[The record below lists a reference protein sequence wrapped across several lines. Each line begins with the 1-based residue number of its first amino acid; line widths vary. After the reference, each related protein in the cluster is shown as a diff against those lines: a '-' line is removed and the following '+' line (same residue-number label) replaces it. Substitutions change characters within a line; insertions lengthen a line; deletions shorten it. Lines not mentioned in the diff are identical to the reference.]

1 MNVSVPKE
9 TAAGERRVALVPEVV
24 ERLVQNGLQVTVESG
39 AGEGAH
45 HPDAAYEEAGAT
57 IGDGFSGDVVAK
69 VAPPSAEEIGR
80 LGAGLRPDRLPRSRS
95 RPPTPS
101 AALADRGVTS
111 FAMEAIPRITRAQS
125 MDALSSQATVSGYR
139 AALIAAQELPRFFPM
154 LTTAAG
160 TIRPAKVLVLGAG
173 VAGLQAIATTRRLG
187 AVVQA
192 FDVRSAVKEQIESLG
207 ARFLELDM
215 GLEDAEAAG
224 GYARQLTDEEQQ
236 RQREL
241 LAEEIGKMD
250 AVISTAAV
258 PGRRAP
264 LLVTEQAVK
273 NMSPGSVIVDLAAET
288 GGNCELTEAGETVV
302 KEDVTIAGPLNLPAT
317 MPDHASSLYA
327 RNVQSLLA
335 LMVKEGELSLD
346 FEDEVIAGAC
356 ITRDGQIV
364 HEGAKQAA
372 GVDGLAMDLLT
383 ELTILVLAAFVGFEV
398 ISKVPNT
405 LHTPLMSATNA
416 IHGIVL
422 LGGLYLIGAADGFLE
437 RAPARDRDRVRHDQR
452 GRRLP
457 RDRPHARD
465 VQSRRSA
472 TDVPSATLPP
482 GPGLHPVALHRRLRA
497 ASSSACGC

>member
-1 MNVSVPKE
+1 MNVTVPKE
-9 TAAGERRVALVPEVV
+9 VAEGERRVALVP
-24 ERLVQNGLQVTVESG
+24 
-39 AGEGAH
+39 
-45 HPDAAYEEAGAT
+45 
-57 IGDGFSGDVVAK
+57 DVVAK
-69 VAPPSAEEIGR
+69 VAPPTSEEIGR
-80 LGAGLRPDRLPRSRS
+80 LGPDSVLVGFLQPLTASDTVR
-95 RPPTPS
+95 
-101 AALADRGVTS
+101 ALAERGVTS

-160 TIRPAKVLVLGAG
+160 TVRPAKVLVLGAG
-173 VAGLQAIATTRRLG
+173 VAGLQAIATARRLG
-187 AVVQA
+187 AIVQA

-215 GLEDAEAAG
+215 GLEAAG

-236 RQREL
+236 KQREL
-241 LAEEIGKMD
+241 LAVEIGKMD

-302 KEDVTIAGPLNLPAT
+302 KEGVTIVGPSNLAST

-327 RNVQSLLA
+327 RNIQSLLEV
-335 LMVKEGELSLD
+335 MVNEGELSLD

-364 HEGAKQAA
+364 HEAA
-372 GVDGLAMDLLT
+372 
-383 ELTILVLAAFVGFEV
+383 
-398 ISKVPNT
+398 
-405 LHTPLMSATNA
+405 
-416 IHGIVL
+416 
-422 LGGLYLIGAADGFLE
+422 
-437 RAPARDRDRVRHDQR
+437 
-452 GRRLP
+452 
-457 RDRPHARD
+457 
-465 VQSRRSA
+465 RSA
-472 TDVPSATLPP
+472 AEVTA
-482 GPGLHPVALHRRLRA
+482 
-497 ASSSACGC
+497 

>member
-1 MNVSVPKE
+1 MRIAVARE
-9 TAAGERRVALVPEVV
+9 TRAGETRVAMVPELVGKLTGLGYVV
-24 ERLVQNGLQVTVESG
+24 TIEPG
-39 AGEGAH
+39 AGAGALIS
-45 HPDAAYEEAGAT
+45 DEEFEEAGAT
-57 IGDGFSGDVVAK
+57 VEADALEIADVVVSVQALE
-69 VAPPSAEEIGR
+69 VDGVRR
-80 LGAGLRPDRLPRSRS
+80 LRAGTTTISFLPTGQVPEVVTALRD
-95 RPPTPS
+95 
-101 AALADRGVTS
+101 AGITS
-111 FAMEAIPRITRAQS
+111 HAMELVPRISRAQS
-125 MDALSSQATVSGYR
+125 MDALSSQALVAGYR
-139 AALIAAQELPRFFPM
+139 CAIVAAGLLRRFFPLNM
-154 LTTAAG
+154 TAAG
-160 TIRPAKVLVLGAG
+160 NVSPARVFVIGAG

-288 GGNCELTEAGETVV
+288 GGNCELTEPGQTVV
-302 KEDVTIAGPLNLPAT
+302 KEGVTIVGPLNLPAS

-327 RNVQSLLA
+327 RNIQSLLG
-335 LMVKEGELSLD
+335 LMVSEEGELSLD
-346 FEDEVIAGAC
+346 FDDEVIAGAC

-372 GVDGLAMDLLT
+372 G
-383 ELTILVLAAFVGFEV
+383 AA
-398 ISKVPNT
+398 
-405 LHTPLMSATNA
+405 A
-416 IHGIVL
+416 
-422 LGGLYLIGAADGFLE
+422 
-437 RAPARDRDRVRHDQR
+437 
-452 GRRLP
+452 
-457 RDRPHARD
+457 
-465 VQSRRSA
+465 
-472 TDVPSATLPP
+472 
-482 GPGLHPVALHRRLRA
+482 
-497 ASSSACGC
+497 